1 MDSYDD
7 KARGDDRA
15 RGDVKAPAAGPA
27 PDDAK
32 APDAD
37 LTPDDGPTTD
47 TAENP
52 AEAAAPPPEAPV
64 EIPGI
69 AGLSLP
75 SRIVAALALALA
87 GVTALV
93 HLGAV
98 FLHIAPSNTLSKEHG
113 EAVSAWINPEFEQNW
128 KLFAPNPLQQNVAV
142 QSRAQIQTESGQWR
156 ITEWIDFSAKDA
168 EQIRGSLLPSH
179 TTQNE
184 LRRGWDFY
192 TNWHNDKNESLGM
205 RGDVSARY
213 VRRIV
218 LERMSELDMGGRV
231 VRIQVRSSTTS
242 VKPPPWSTEKIST
255 KPVYRTLPWW
265 TVTRADLTKVA
276 DEAGVT
282 R

>member
-7 KARGDDRA
+7 KARGE
-15 RGDVKAPAAGPA
+15 
-27 PDDAK
+27 
-32 APDAD
+32 D
-37 LTPDDGPTTD
+37 LTPDA
-47 TAENP
+47 AENP
-52 AEAAAPPPEAPV
+52 AKDTSPPAEDPPAADVPAETPGTETPGTETPGTETPGT
-64 EIPGI
+64 ETPGI
-69 AGLSLP
+69 AGLSLR
-75 SRIVAALALALA
+75 SQVVAALALALV

-93 HLGAV
+93 HLGMV
-98 FLHIAPSNTLSKEHG
+98 FLHVAPSNTLSKEHSQ
-113 EAVSAWINPEFEQNW
+113 AVSDWINPEFEQNW
-128 KLFAPNPLQQNVAV
+128 KLFAPNPLQQNIAV
-142 QSRAQIQTESGQWR
+142 QSRAQIQTKSGQWR

-179 TTQNE
+179 TDQNE

-213 VRRIV
+213 IRRIV

-265 TVTRADLTKVA
+265 KVTQADLTKVA

-282 R
+282 K

>member
-7 KARGDDRA
+7 KALGGEDEAPGGDA
-15 RGDVKAPAAGPA
+15 TPAALATPA
-27 PDDAK
+27 PFPALESPRM
-32 APDAD
+32 PDVPQSENAD
-37 LTPDDGPTTD
+37 
-47 TAENP
+47 
-52 AEAAAPPPEAPV
+52 AAPPAET
-64 EIPGI
+64 PGI
-69 AGLSLP
+69 AGLSFP
-75 SRIVAALALALA
+75 SQVVAALALALV

-93 HLGAV
+93 HLGMV
-98 FLHIAPSNTLSKEHG
+98 FLHVTPANTLSKEHS
-113 EAVSAWINPEFEQNW
+113 ETVNSWINPEFEQNW

-142 QSRAQIQTESGQWR
+142 QARAQIRTQSGQWR

-168 EQIRGSLLPSH
+168 EEIRGSVLPSH
-179 TTQNE
+179 TDQNE

-213 VRRIV
+213 VRRIL
-218 LERMSELDMGGRV
+218 LERMSALDMGGKV
-231 VRIQVRSSTTS
+231 VRIQARSTTTS

-255 KPVYRTLPWW
+255 TPVYRTLPWW
-265 TVTRADLTKVA
+265 TVKQADLTKVA